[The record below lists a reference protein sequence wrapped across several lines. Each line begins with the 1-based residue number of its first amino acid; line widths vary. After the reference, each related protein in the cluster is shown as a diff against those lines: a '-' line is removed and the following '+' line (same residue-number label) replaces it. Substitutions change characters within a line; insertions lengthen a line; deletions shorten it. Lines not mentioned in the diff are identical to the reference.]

1 MVRRRRDLKYGA
13 KRRLPSKFDIPC
25 SLFDIPFWFRLVRI
39 VARKIFTL
47 IKSRVTWV
55 TSDEK

>member
-25 SLFDIPFWFRLVRI
+25 SLFDIPFWFRLVRVVDSLFYLLTTI
-39 VARKIFTL
+39 YH
-47 IKSRVTWV
+47 
-55 TSDEK
+55 